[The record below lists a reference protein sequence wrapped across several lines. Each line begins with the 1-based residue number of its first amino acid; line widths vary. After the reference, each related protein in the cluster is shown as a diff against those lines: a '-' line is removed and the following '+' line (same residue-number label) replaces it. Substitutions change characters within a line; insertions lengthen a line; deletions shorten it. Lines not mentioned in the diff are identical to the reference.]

1 MPEILEVEFDLVG
14 PVCGPVIV
22 ECPAFVFRRAAAG
35 RQFQGAAAII
45 HASRSSW
52 RRRPGKS
59 QRLAEKVA
67 ETRAK
72 GEQSAMMMTLVSSA
86 RRHDLDVGVYVKDML
101 EQLLAGSTDY
111 DRRSG
116 VRGNGWGR
124 QQNHEYCER

>member
-1 MPEILEVEFDLVG
+1 MDQSLWNVRHLSFDALPPVANFRAPLPLFTRVEV
-14 PVCGPVIV
+14 
-22 ECPAFVFRRAAAG
+22 
-35 RQFQGAAAII
+35 
-45 HASRSSW
+45 SW